1 MKHQGLDHFAIAV
14 PDTDKALELW
24 RDQYGLSVVCSEIV
38 NDGTVKLTLLD
49 MGNTQLQL
57 VEPITEDHPLK
68 DWIEKN
74 GSGLHHICLRVEN
87 IDTAINESPVPT
99 LGSPHEGTEGKRAI
113 FVDRTA
119 TQDIQV
125 EYTGS

>member
-14 PDTDKALELW
+14 PDTGNALKLW
-24 RDQYGLSVVCSEIV
+24 RDLYGFPVVCSEIV

-49 MGNTQLQL
+49 MGNTHLQL
-57 VEPITEDHPLK
+57 VEPMIDDHPLN

-87 IDTAINESPVPT
+87 IDTAIEESPVPT
-99 LGSPHEGTEGKRAI
+99 LGSPHEGTQGKRAI
-113 FVDRTA
+113 FVDRSA

>member
-24 RDQYGLSVVCSEIV
+24 RDPYALSVVCSEIV

>member
-1 MKHQGLDHFAIAV
+1 V

>member
-24 RDQYGLSVVCSEIV
+24 RDQYEFPVVCSEIV
-38 NDGTVKLTLLD
+38 NDGTVKLTLLN
-49 MGNTQLQL
+49 MGNTYLQL
-57 VEPITEDHPLK
+57 VEPMTDDHPLK

-87 IDTAINESPVPT
+87 IDTAIEDSPVPT

-113 FVDRTA
+113 FVDRSA
-119 TQDIQV
+119 TQNIQV
-125 EYTGS
+125 EYTGA

>member
-1 MKHQGLDHFAIAV
+1 MKHQGLDHFAITV

-57 VEPITEDHPLK
+57 VEPMTEDHPLK

>member
-57 VEPITEDHPLK
+57 VEPMTEDHPLK